1 MREGFSPSLYSRR
14 AEMRKIFFLIGV
26 CLGLFLIL
34 NLSLSAQLTEKE
46 IEERPQW
53 EKFLAEAAVLKGSQ
67 PLPKSLAVSRPFRLR
82 LGKDGL
88 ERWAW
93 WKNVTGRPEGYS
105 DEWRREIAAYELDKL
120 LGLNMLA
127 PYVEKRFRGDRGA
140 ISLEMEGTLYRDL
153 KAQEISLPSNP
164 GQRDSFYKALFLRR
178 TWENLLHNK
187 DRNEGDM
194 IVTDDWRMILIDH
207 SRAFSSSKDLYH
219 KPKKGS
225 GREPIRCLP
234 TGFVESLAD
243 LDYDSIKNVV
253 GDYLT
258 KKEIERL
265 LVRRDK
271 ILEEVERLK
280 VKIPDFLY

>member
-1 MREGFSPSLYSRR
+1 
-14 AEMRKIFFLIGV
+14 MRKRFVLLGA
-26 CLGLFLIL
+26 CLGLFMIL
-34 NLSLSAQLTEKE
+34 NLSLTAQLTEKE

-53 EKFLAEAAVLKGSQ
+53 EKFLADAAVLKGSQ
-67 PLPKSLAVSRPFRLR
+67 PLPKALAVSRPHKLR
-82 LGKDGL
+82 LGKDGV
-88 ERWAW
+88 ECWGW

-120 LGLNMLA
+120 LGLNMIP

-140 ISLEMEGTLYRDL
+140 VSMDVEGTLYREL
-153 KAQEISLPSNP
+153 KAEGVSLPSDP
-164 GQRDSFYKALFLRR
+164 AQRQSFYQALFLRR
-178 TWENLLHNK
+178 AWDNLLHNK

-194 IVTDDWRMILIDH
+194 IITDDWRMILIDH

-225 GREPIRCLP
+225 GREPIRSLP
-234 TGFVESLAD
+234 AAFVEKLAA
-243 LDYDSIKNVV
+243 LDYDSIKAAV
-253 GDYLT
+253 GEYLK

-271 ILEEVERLK
+271 ILAEVERLK
-280 VKIPDFLY
+280 EKIPDFLY